1 MHSFN
6 YNCPKIPSP
15 KKIKEGVANFLKI
28 YPQYTN
34 YYNNLYD
41 LKNLAGGQ
49 KQKVIFWPP
58 CHTIKVFADT
68 NDKGAF
74 SPVQQQSF
82 AQGCCDCFKQW
93 FNNTSLKIEP
103 VKDKEKADLKILIN
117 VFKYKKELS

>member
-49 KQKVIFWPP
+49 KEKVIFWPP

-74 SPVQQQSF
+74 
-82 AQGCCDCFKQW
+82 
-93 FNNTSLKIEP
+93 KIEGKTRKHQSD
-103 VKDKEKADLKILIN
+103 VRCNWFWIR
-117 VFKYKKELS
+117 